1 MRYDKFE
8 NELLKSL
15 EIIAQKYGYEMK
27 HQAVNKVN
35 LHELEAVTFYK
46 KDVSMSPTIYVE
58 DMYKRFENG
67 ASLSEIVNGLEAL
80 IRDNAT
86 NPKDLNI
93 TKEMVMANCTPQ
105 LIGVEG
111 NETMLNELPHRII
124 GDNMAMIVRVNVGQN
139 ASFIVRD
146 GLLEHFMIGKNELMN
161 RALENLESS
170 PYELK
175 SLNEMMTGIIGM
187 PKSAPEPSEE
197 VPNIMVLTNKQ
208 SFYGAAEILN
218 RKAMEDAAQ
227 KMHVADNGFLICP
240 ASLHETLLVPFGKKD
255 DVDELKNTLKEM
267 VKSVND
273 TTVDKA
279 DLLSYSVYF
288 YNPKKQ
294 VIENADTCVMPL
306 TETSARMQFTHHM

>member
-1 MRYDKFE
+1 MRYDEFE

-15 EIIAQKYGYEMK
+15 ERIAQKYEYEMK

-46 KDVSMSPTIYVE
+46 KDVNMSPTIYVE

-93 TKEMVMANCTPQ
+93 TKEIVMDNCTPQ

-111 NETMLNELPHRII
+111 NEAMLNELPHRIV
-124 GDNMAMIVRVNVGQN
+124 GDNMAMIVRVNVGQD
-139 ASFIVRD
+139 ASFVVRD

-161 RALENLESS
+161 RAVENLESS

-187 PKSAPEPSEE
+187 PESAPEPNEE

-218 RKAMEDAAQ
+218 RKAMEEATQ
-227 KMHVADNGFLICP
+227 KMHVDDNGFFIIP
-240 ASLHETLLVPFGKKD
+240 SSLHETLLVPFGKND
-255 DVDELKNTLKEM
+255 DVDELKNMLKEM

-288 YNPKKQ
+288 YNPQKQ
-294 VIENADTCVMPL
+294 IIENADTCVMQL
-306 TETSARMQFTHHM
+306 TEASARMQYTHHM